1 MIAAVKLFHYTK
13 LNGDEFNEEAASVN
27 FSAEKV
33 AEKFFND
40 LNDDRQQIIGFKAIG
55 HTEDELVKGP
65 TDGKTPIGVS
75 LIRVA
80 NDLDSQSFISDNDSS

>member
-40 LNDDRQQIIGFKAIG
+40 LNDDRQ
-55 HTEDELVKGP
+55 
-65 TDGKTPIGVS
+65 
-75 LIRVA
+75 
-80 NDLDSQSFISDNDSS
+80 